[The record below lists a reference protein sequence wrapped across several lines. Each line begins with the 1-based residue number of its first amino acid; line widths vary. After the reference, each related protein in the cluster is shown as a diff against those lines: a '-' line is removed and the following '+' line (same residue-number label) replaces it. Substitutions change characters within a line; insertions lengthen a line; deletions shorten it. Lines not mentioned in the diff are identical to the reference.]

1 MSLNLT
7 TEVACNVNVIF
18 KEDATREK
26 HSLNLILS
34 MSGSENE
41 GSMIIENKHSL

>member
-7 TEVACNVNVIF
+7 TEAACNVNVIF
-18 KEDATREK
+18 KEDAIKEN

-34 MSGSENE
+34 MSGLE
-41 GSMIIENKHSL
+41 KVP